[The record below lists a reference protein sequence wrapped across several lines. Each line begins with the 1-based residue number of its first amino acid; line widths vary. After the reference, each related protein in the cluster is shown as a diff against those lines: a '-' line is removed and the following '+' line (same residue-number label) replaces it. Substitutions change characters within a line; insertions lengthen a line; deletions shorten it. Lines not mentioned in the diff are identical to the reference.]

1 MTVVTPI
8 RPIRLAVVIVA
19 GLLAVVLSLMGWA
32 DAMPVALRVLLV
44 VLGLAGFTLAVWW
57 MRQPGPSDEE

>member
-19 GLLAVVLSLMGWA
+19 GLLAVVLSLIGWA

-44 VLGLAGFTLAVWW
+44 ALGLAGFTAAVSWA
-57 MRQPGPSDEE
+57 RRGVDSDGG